1 MAKSSMDL
9 KRRANSPE
17 AQAALEI
24 FKRNYGANPM
34 QGGYN
39 RVLEFDLLILFFYV
53 FLYPVR
59 SSRPDPGRRAYTF
72 LTVPHSQ

>member
-1 MAKSSMDL
+1 MDL

-24 FKRNYGANPM
+24 FERNYGANPM

-39 RVLEFDLLILFFYV
+39 RVLEFDLIHYK
-53 FLYPVR
+53 VR
-59 SSRPDPGRRAYTF
+59 QDLPAI
-72 LTVPHSQ
+72 QA

>member
-1 MAKSSMDL
+1 MDL

-24 FKRNYGANPM
+24 FERNYGANPM

-39 RVLEFDLLILFFYV
+39 RVLEFDLIHYK
-53 FLYPVR
+53 VR
-59 SSRPDPGRRAYTF
+59 QDLPAIQA
-72 LTVPHSQ
+72 LEWEISQSGLPQEDLRKAAWKGWL